1 MGAIVTGGVGEGAA
15 GWTAVFLVLLCAT
28 GLIVVGAWLAVVDA
42 REHRLPGRVVRPA
55 WALSG
60 ACLAA
65 AALLGGEPGRL
76 LGMVLGGFGLWALY
90 GLLRRASQDALGRG
104 DVRLAG
110 LLGTVLGFESG
121 WHVLWGTALG
131 FAAGGAIAL
140 GVLALGRGRLS
151 SRIPFGPPMMLG
163 AAAAIVLL

>member
-15 GWTAVFLVLLCAT
+15 GWTAAFLVLLCAT
-28 GLIVVGAWLAVVDA
+28 GLIMVGLWLSVVDA

-55 WALSG
+55 WVLSG

-65 AALLGGEPGRL
+65 AALLGGEPVRL
-76 LGMVLGGFGLWALY
+76 AGMVLGGLGLWALY
-90 GLLRRASQDALGRG
+90 ALLRLASHDALGRG

-121 WHVLWGTALG
+121 WHVLWGTVLG
-131 FAAGGAIAL
+131 FAAGGMIAL
-140 GVLALGRGRLS
+140 GVLALGRGRLD

-163 AAAAIVLL
+163 AAAAVVLL